1 MGQSKTS
8 KFYAE
13 NPKSAEKRR
22 VAQRE
27 INKKKEQKEY
37 RAELNGKRRELGIYG
52 KSKNGGKAAM
62 DVAHKKSRKDG
73 GTLKDGF
80 KLQDKSKN
88 RAKK

>member
-22 VAQRE
+22 VSQRK
-27 INKKKEQKEY
+27 INKKKEMKEY

-52 KSKNGGKAAM
+52 KSKEGGKAAM

-80 KLQDKSKN
+80 KLQNKSKN

>member
-13 NPKSAEKRR
+13 NPESAEKRR
-22 VAQRE
+22 VAQRK
-27 INKKKEQKEY
+27 INKSKEQKEY

-52 KSKNGGKAAM
+52 KSKEGGKAAL

-80 KLQDKSKN
+80 KLQNKSTN

>member
-13 NPKSAEKRR
+13 NHKSAEKRR
-22 VAQRE
+22 VSQRE
-27 INKKKEQKEY
+27 INKKKEMKEY

-52 KSKNGGKAAM
+52 KSKEGGKAAM

-80 KLQDKSKN
+80 KLQNKSKN

>member
-22 VAQRE
+22 VSQRE
-27 INKKKEQKEY
+27 INKKKEMKEY

-52 KSKNGGKAAM
+52 KSKEGGKAAM

-80 KLQDKSKN
+80 KLQNKSKN

>member
-22 VAQRE
+22 VSQRE
-27 INKKKEQKEY
+27 INKKKEMKEY

-52 KSKNGGKAAM
+52 KSKSGGKAAM

-80 KLQDKSKN
+80 KLQNKSKN

>member
-22 VAQRE
+22 ASQRE
-27 INKKKEQKEY
+27 INKKKEMKEY

-80 KLQDKSKN
+80 KLQNKSKN

>member
-22 VAQRE
+22 VSQRE
-27 INKKKEQKEY
+27 INKKQEMKDY
-37 RAELNGKRRELGIYG
+37 RVELNGKMRELGIYG
-52 KSKNGGKAAM
+52 KSKDGGKAAL

-73 GTLKDGF
+73 GTLKDGY
-80 KLQDKSKN
+80 KLENKSKN

>member
-22 VAQRE
+22 ISQRE
-27 INKKKEQKEY
+27 INKKKEMKEY

-52 KSKNGGKAAM
+52 KSKEGGKAAM

-80 KLQDKSKN
+80 KLQNKSKN